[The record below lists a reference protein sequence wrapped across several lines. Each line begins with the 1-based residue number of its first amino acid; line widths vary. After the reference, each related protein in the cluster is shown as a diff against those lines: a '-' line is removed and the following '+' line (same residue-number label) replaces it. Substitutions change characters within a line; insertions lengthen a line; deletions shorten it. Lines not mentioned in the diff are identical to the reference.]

1 MSRRKIFIGGLIGA
15 VVLSGALWALDK
27 FGAFGP
33 SYLQRPELA
42 ASPPL
47 KPTTLISVMT
57 VPVAVELAAIRASVD
72 AAMPRTFTGRHDNFP
87 SGPFSKT
94 DVRWNIDRD
103 DLAVTGRPAELTM
116 LAALSGTL
124 RVGAGGG
131 DVITGSLSGNGLGS
145 QQQLVW
151 APVIHTGEM
160 RGSITLT
167 ARPTL
172 LPTWRVDPKL
182 SGRVRIPEGGL
193 TISGFTIDVS
203 GDVKSTIDHAV
214 NQQVDV
220 VQDKVRN
227 DDTIER
233 VARGQWTKMCRSISL
248 ASISAGNADLWLE
261 LRPVRAFAAH
271 PQINTSAATVTLGVE
286 AETRI
291 LAAESKP
298 NCPFPIQL
306 EIVSPVDEG
315 RFAIATPIE
324 LPFTEIN
331 RILDLQLKGKVF
343 PANADAAA
351 QFKVLQASIAPSGN
365 QLLISLLIDATERKT
380 WFGFDAKATVY
391 IWVQPELDREQQ
403 KLRLTNMVLDV
414 KSNGVFGL
422 FGVAARIAIPYLQE
436 ELQQYAVIDLK
447 PYAAS
452 ARTGIEAIV
461 ADFDKQD
468 DGVNARA
475 TVTDLRL
482 AVVEFDSKTLR
493 VIAEADGTAKIAV
506 TKLVKQ

>member
-1 MSRRKIFIGGLIGA
+1 MSRRKVFIGGLIGA
-15 VVLSGALWALDK
+15 VVLGGALWALDK
-27 FGAFGP
+27 LGAFGP
-33 SYLQRPELA
+33 SYLQRPVLA
-42 ASPPL
+42 VSPPL

-72 AAMPRTFTGRHDNFP
+72 AATPRTFTGRHDNVP

-94 DVRWNIDRD
+94 DVRWSIHRD
-103 DLAVTGRPAELTM
+103 ELGVTGRSEGLTM
-116 LAALSGTL
+116 SAALSGTL

-131 DVITGSLSGNGLGS
+131 DTITGSLSGADAMQPFLF
-145 QQQLVW
+145 

-167 ARPTL
+167 ARPML
-172 LPTWRVDPKL
+172 LPNWRIDPKL

-203 GDVKSTIDHAV
+203 GDVKSAVDRAV
-214 NQQVDV
+214 NEQVDV
-220 VQDKVRN
+220 VQEKVRN
-227 DDTIER
+227 DATIEQ
-233 VARGQWTKMCRSISL
+233 VARTQWAKMCRSISL
-248 ASISAGNADLWLE
+248 AAISAGNADLWLE

-271 PQINTSAATVTLGVE
+271 PHIDAATATVTLGVE

-291 LAAESKP
+291 RAAESKP
-298 NCPFPIQL
+298 TCPFPAQL

-324 LPFTEIN
+324 IPFTEIN

-351 QFKVLQASIAPSGN
+351 QFKVLQASVTPSGN

-422 FGVAARIAIPYLQE
+422 FGAAGRIAIPYIQE

-468 DGVNARA
+468 DGVNAGA
-475 TVTDLRL
+475 TVTDLHL

-493 VIAEADGTAKIAV
+493 VIAEANGTAKIAV
-506 TKLVKQ
+506 TKLKKQ